1 MREEGYQYNYFF
13 ISSHLE
19 RVENAVISIPHF
31 ANTCSLMASYS
42 QISFKNKKVNKT
54 LIIFILLINS
64 FFYSQSKNEIYP
76 TNIDGEIVNKFD
88 SLNKINRLNQ
98 VEGKFYA
105 FNAKVLEVK
114 KAYNKKPYLLIE
126 FPEGQKIW
134 VASLLN
140 DKLLKKNAQLK
151 ILGILSKVQ
160 ENDEIAKKLND
171 KNYHI
176 LMFAFL
182 DIISF
187 EAKAFEGA
195 LDQAEQWRDGQ
206 IPEKLD

>member
-1 MREEGYQYNYFF
+1 
-13 ISSHLE
+13 
-19 RVENAVISIPHF
+19 
-31 ANTCSLMASYS
+31 MASYS

-151 ILGILSKVQ
+151 ILGILSKAQ

>member
-1 MREEGYQYNYFF
+1 MKFSSKSLRLIKFLVSRKFSYFYPAC
-13 ISSHLE
+13 
-19 RVENAVISIPHF
+19 R
-31 ANTCSLMASYS
+31 NTQPLMASYS

>member
-1 MREEGYQYNYFF
+1 MLYLQTVVNVAR
-13 ISSHLE
+13 SS
-19 RVENAVISIPHF
+19 RIRFP
-31 ANTCSLMASYS
+31 LMASYS

>member
-1 MREEGYQYNYFF
+1 MDFSNKLKLCAPKPARTQSPETL
-13 ISSHLE
+13 S
-19 RVENAVISIPHF
+19 
-31 ANTCSLMASYS
+31 ASNS
-42 QISFKNKKVNKT
+42 QKPFKNKKVNKT

-76 TNIDGEIVNKFD
+76 TNIDGEIINKFD

-114 KAYNKKPYLLIE
+114 KAYKNKPYFLIE

-134 VASLLN
+134 VASLL
-140 DKLLKKNAQLK
+140 KAELIKKNSQLK

-160 ENDEIAKKLND
+160 ENDEIAKKLNN

-182 DIISF
+182 DVISF
-187 EAKAFEGA
+187 ESKAFEGA
-195 LDQAEQWRDGQ
+195 LEQAEQWRDGQ
-206 IPEKLD
+206 IPEKLE

>member
-1 MREEGYQYNYFF
+1 MAGLVLNSTAVLRLNFCAKLNICAS
-13 ISSHLE
+13 ISATSPSC
-19 RVENAVISIPHF
+19 RP
-31 ANTCSLMASYS
+31 LMASYS

>member
-1 MREEGYQYNYFF
+1 MLYLQKA
-13 ISSHLE
+13 IITS
-19 RVENAVISIPHF
+19 P
-31 ANTCSLMASYS
+31 ANRNTQPLMASYS

>member
-1 MREEGYQYNYFF
+1 MLRTSQ
-13 ISSHLE
+13 S
-19 RVENAVISIPHF
+19 RRA
-31 ANTCSLMASYS
+31 LMASYS

-114 KAYNKKPYLLIE
+114 KHI
-126 FPEGQKIW
+126 I
-134 VASLLN
+134 
-140 DKLLKKNAQLK
+140 KN
-151 ILGILSKVQ
+151 
-160 ENDEIAKKLND
+160 
-171 KNYHI
+171 HI
-176 LMFAFL
+176 Y
-182 DIISF
+182 
-187 EAKAFEGA
+187 
-195 LDQAEQWRDGQ
+195 
-206 IPEKLD
+206 